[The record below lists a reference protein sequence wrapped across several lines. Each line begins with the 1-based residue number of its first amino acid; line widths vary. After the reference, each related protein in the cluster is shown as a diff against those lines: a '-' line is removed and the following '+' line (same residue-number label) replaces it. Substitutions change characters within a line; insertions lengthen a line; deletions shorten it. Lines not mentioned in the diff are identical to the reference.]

1 MKRLVLV
8 IVVFGLAAGA
18 FYLRFTRLAR
28 PTAPPP
34 QQTLTTSPDMP
45 HDYVAQPL
53 VDPSERQSGPARIL
67 SMAPSV
73 TELCAALGLADRVV
87 GRTQFCNYPPSVQQA
102 EIVGGY
108 ADPNLEK
115 IVALRPDLILITT
128 SSPRLRDKLAALHLS
143 VKELPDST
151 FDDVFVAIRLLGEY
165 ADRPRSAEALV
176 RALQADIDRL
186 HAAPAALPL
195 RVLVV
200 IGPLPTS
207 PAPVYVAGPG
217 SFLGRL
223 VQLAGHHNALAG
235 RVDRP
240 WAEISTETIVAAQP
254 DAILEARADPAPGIF
269 ETIYQAWAD
278 FSSIPAIANRRICSI
293 PDESVLVPGPRVNI
307 SLYYVIDALS
317 KAPPFQ

>member
-1 MKRLVLV
+1 MKRLALG

-18 FYLRFTRLAR
+18 FYLRFSQLAK
-28 PTAPPP
+28 PKAPPP
-34 QQTLTTSPDMP
+34 PQTVIASPGMP

-53 VDPSERQSGPARIL
+53 VDPSERQTGPQRIV
-67 SMAPSV
+67 SMAPSI

-87 GRTQFCNYPPSVQQA
+87 GRTQFCTYPPSVQQA

-143 VKELPDST
+143 VKELPDSS
-151 FDDVFVAIRLLGEY
+151 FEDVFVAIRLLGQY
-165 ADRPRSAEALV
+165 ADRPRTADALV
-176 RALQADIDRL
+176 RALQADLDRL

-207 PAPVYVAGPG
+207 PAAVYVAGPG
-217 SFLGRL
+217 SFLDRL
-223 VQLAGHHNALAG
+223 VQLAGHYNALAG
-235 RVDRP
+235 RVYRP
-240 WAEISTETIVAAQP
+240 WAEISSETIVAAQP
-254 DAILEARADPAPGIF
+254 DAILEARGNPAPGIF
-269 ETIYQAWAD
+269 DTIYQAWSD
-278 FSSIPAIANRRICSI
+278 FASVPAIANRRICSI

-317 KAPPFQ
+317 KAPAFQ